1 MRVENG
7 AIVLERGN
15 DLTGMT
21 WAVHSN
27 VVDYEIGVE
36 ARRVSGNDF
45 FCGLTFPV
53 GRRLLFV
60 HRRGLGRRSD
70 RTLDL
75 DGQDASEN
83 ETTTIKNFEDG
94 RWYAVR
100 VRVTADRIQAWID
113 DAVWVDVKTA
123 GRRIGIRPEVEAS
136 RPLGIA
142 SWRTTA
148 ALRNIR
154 MRQRQDAFACNRG
167 PVRPSGAI
175 GPRPAAASHH
185 RPGRDDDS
193 PHTVVI
199 LLENPEVCPAISH
212 RYRRAWGWYDV
223 TYSRVL

>member
-7 AIVLERGN
+7 SIVLERGN
-15 DLTGMT
+15 DLTGIT
-21 WAVHSN
+21 WTGPLERL
-27 VVDYEIGVE
+27 DYEIGVE

-53 GRRLLFV
+53 GDAHCSFIV
-60 HRRGLGRRSD
+60 GGWAGAVTGLS
-70 RTLDL
+70 TL

-100 VRVTADRIQAWID
+100 VRVTAERIQAWID
-113 DAVWVDVKTA
+113 DAVWADVKTA
-123 GRRIGIRPEVEAS
+123 GRRIGIRPEVDAS

-154 MRQRQDAFACNRG
+154 
-167 PVRPSGAI
+167 VRNA
-175 GPRPAAASHH
+175 
-185 RPGRDDDS
+185 
-193 PHTVVI
+193 
-199 LLENPEVCPAISH
+199 
-212 RYRRAWGWYDV
+212 
-223 TYSRVL
+223 